1 MLPALH
7 VNVVVGFVGHLA
19 TTQFASS
26 VTANS
31 LLANGSMYIAHR

>member
-1 MLPALH
+1 MVPALH
-7 VNVVVGFVGHLA
+7 VNVVGFVGHLA

-31 LLANGSMYIAHR
+31 LLANGSMYTAHT